1 MRHLWSLLVVIAT
14 AHVVQAADWPQWLG
28 PRRDGSSTEK
38 VAPWGSDLKVLWKQP
53 VGEGH
58 SSPVVAGGKVY
69 LFTKKRDN
77 NDEVIQAFD
86 AATGEP
92 LWSKAYNRGPF
103 KSLFGNGPRG
113 TPAVAGGKIYTFGI
127 TGILSCLDANN
138 GERLWQVDTLK
149 EYDAKNLFFGT
160 SCSPIIEGDRVVVNV
175 GAQGASLVAFNKDT
189 REEVWKSL
197 DDPASYSSPIAIGE
211 GDDRRLVFLTG
222 KRLVAVS
229 PKDGSVTWE
238 FPLVDKLAESS
249 TTPVLAGDVMFAS
262 SITYGGV
269 GLKLESPTKLGE
281 KLWHDENLTCYF
293 STPIAVGKE
302 LYVVAGTKPPA
313 LFNQATLHCLDLAT
327 GKKHWTGRKV
337 GSYHASLLRT
347 GDDKLLLLEEVGN
360 LVLLDPT
367 PKEYREL
374 ARAKI
379 CGNTWAHPAL
389 ADGRLYVRDDR
400 ELVCVELK

>member
-1 MRHLWSLLVVIAT
+1 
-14 AHVVQAADWPQWLG
+14 
-28 PRRDGSSTEK
+28 
-38 VAPWGSDLKVLWKQP
+38 
-53 VGEGH
+53 
-58 SSPVVAGGKVY
+58 
-69 LFTKKRDN
+69 
-77 NDEVIQAFD
+77 
-86 AATGEP
+86 
-92 LWSKAYNRGPF
+92 
-103 KSLFGNGPRG
+103 
-113 TPAVAGGKIYTFGI
+113 
-127 TGILSCLDANN
+127 
-138 GERLWQVDTLK
+138 
-149 EYDAKNLFFGT
+149 
-160 SCSPIIEGDRVVVNV
+160 
-175 GAQGASLVAFNKDT
+175 
-189 REEVWKSL
+189 
-197 DDPASYSSPIAIGE
+197 
-211 GDDRRLVFLTG
+211 
-222 KRLVAVS
+222 
-229 PKDGSVTWE
+229 
-238 FPLVDKLAESS
+238 VDKLAESS

>member
-149 EYDAKNLFFGT
+149 EYDAKNLFADHRGRPGRGQRRRPGRF
-160 SCSPIIEGDRVVVNV
+160 PRRLQ
-175 GAQGASLVAFNKDT
+175 QGHSRRSLEVPGRPGQLLVA
-189 REEVWKSL
+189 
-197 DDPASYSSPIAIGE
+197 
-211 GDDRRLVFLTG
+211 DRHR
-222 KRLVAVS
+222 R
-229 PKDGSVTWE
+229 
-238 FPLVDKLAESS
+238 
-249 TTPVLAGDVMFAS
+249 
-262 SITYGGV
+262 GG
-269 GLKLESPTKLGE
+269 
-281 KLWHDENLTCYF
+281 
-293 STPIAVGKE
+293 
-302 LYVVAGTKPPA
+302 
-313 LFNQATLHCLDLAT
+313 
-327 GKKHWTGRKV
+327 
-337 GSYHASLLRT
+337 
-347 GDDKLLLLEEVGN
+347 
-360 LVLLDPT
+360 
-367 PKEYREL
+367 
-374 ARAKI
+374 
-379 CGNTWAHPAL
+379 
-389 ADGRLYVRDDR
+389 
-400 ELVCVELK
+400 